1 MIYQP
6 RNVSPSGNSIDA
18 SKTNTFSMEIQT
30 NTFVS
35 YYQLIISDFDNN
47 DIYTGNKTA
56 LDNYVYNG
64 EYLSFEVANNIMT
77 NGEDYKWRVKLY
89 QQNADMQITYGI
101 VQAEGSST
109 EIHISQNINIKSGMT
124 ISINGETK
132 NITNYDLDTS
142 VVTVESAFSFAPQI
156 GDKYTI
162 NSDFIETVPD
172 FIVYA
177 RKDPE
182 VSINNIPE
190 ELTLKYHIFNGIY
203 TQDNNVPIVYHQF
216 NLYLKNSDNT
226 FTLIDSSDKVYS
238 ANLTYSYD
246 AFRTGNTY
254 AIEMIVEN
262 DMGTIAKTELY
273 EFNVNYEIIEY
284 LQQPTAKLDLNK
296 NAISVS
302 WETPVENEA
311 VSNSS
316 GAASGTIQDGANSL
330 TQAVFED
337 NQTLGNGDQVQ
348 IIANSVGKNLI
359 NIVANNVNING
370 AICNMQNNQ
379 LKITG
384 QPTASSTIALLGNPV
399 YRAGTYFQ
407 SLALDTNNSILLSAG
422 TYTLNMQTTG
432 QPIIAVYGNLGDSY
446 NSGGTVLT
454 DKETF
459 ILEEDKYLA
468 LFVYISSTVEYDFYL
483 YNVQLEK
490 GDVLSS
496 YEPYRAIGTK
506 YTGVINSYNAI
517 TGVGT
522 TLNDYPFTYT
532 PMPGDTYQVLSNIYN
547 NTGFQY
553 LYNTPYNTVNSLY
566 THGYTAT
573 WSTPDGLCI
582 MPDDFNITLQ
592 FSPDSNFFYDSEG
605 NYIED
610 VTFIEGTTDDTSG
623 NGNFKLSI
631 DKNKFIFTMQ
641 PDISLEQFFYNNTNM
656 VFVLNQNSIP
666 QINNDYVWD
675 DDSNWNDDY
684 YWVEGGTSLERVC
697 NHWWKI
703 QITKTGIKIEEIYPS
718 S

>member
-18 SKTNTFSMEIQT
+18 SKKNIFSMEIQT

-64 EYLSFEVANNIMT
+64 EYLSFEVADNIMT
-77 NGEDYKWRVKLY
+77 NGGDYKWRVKLY

-109 EIHISQNINIKSGMT
+109 QIHIQQNINIKSGMT

-132 NITNYDLDTS
+132 NITDYDLDTS
-142 VVTVESAFSFAPQI
+142 VVTVESAFSFVPQI

-172 FIVYA
+172 FILYA
-177 RKDPE
+177 RKDPV
-182 VSINNIPE
+182 VSISNIPE
-190 ELTLKYHIFNGIY
+190 ELTLKYYTFNGVY

-262 DMGTIAKTELY
+262 DMNIISKTELY
-273 EFNVNYEIIEY
+273 EFTVNYEIIEY
-284 LQQPTAKLDLNK
+284 LQQPTAQLDLNK
-296 NAISVS
+296 NAILVS
-302 WETPVENEA
+302 WETPVEHY
-311 VSNSS
+311 
-316 GAASGTIQDGANSL
+316 GTSKNVITG
-330 TQAVFED
+330 E
-337 NQTLGNGDQVQ
+337 
-348 IIANSVGKNLI
+348 SVGEN
-359 NIVANNVNING
+359 
-370 AICNMQNNQ
+370 
-379 LKITG
+379 
-384 QPTASSTIALLGNPV
+384 
-399 YRAGTYFQ
+399 
-407 SLALDTNNSILLSAG
+407 
-422 TYTLNMQTTG
+422 
-432 QPIIAVYGNLGDSY
+432 
-446 NSGGTVLT
+446 
-454 DKETF
+454 
-459 ILEEDKYLA
+459 
-468 LFVYISSTVEYDFYL
+468 
-483 YNVQLEK
+483 
-490 GDVLSS
+490 
-496 YEPYRAIGTK
+496 
-506 YTGVINSYNAI
+506 
-517 TGVGT
+517 
-522 TLNDYPFTYT
+522 
-532 PMPGDTYQVLSNIYN
+532 
-547 NTGFQY
+547 Y
-553 LYNTPYNTVNSLY
+553 LYNTPYNLVNSLY
-566 THGYTAT
+566 TNGYETE
-573 WSTPDGLCI
+573 WNYEDGLCI
-582 MPDDFNITLQ
+582 LPDDFNITLQ
-592 FSPDSNFFYDSEG
+592 FNPDSNFFYDSEG

>member
-101 VQAEGSST
+101 IQAEGSST
-109 EIHISQNINIKSGMT
+109 QIHIQQNINIKSGMT

-132 NITNYDLDTS
+132 NITDYDLDTS
-142 VVTVESAFSFAPQI
+142 VVTVESAFSSVPQI

-172 FIVYA
+172 FILYA

-182 VSINNIPE
+182 VSINNIPG
-190 ELTLKYHIFNGIY
+190 ELTLKYHIFNGVY

-226 FTLIDSSDKVYS
+226 FNLIDSSDKVYS

-284 LQQPTAKLDLNK
+284 LQQPTAQLDLNK
-296 NAISVS
+296 NAILVS
-302 WETPVENEA
+302 WETPVEHY
-311 VSNSS
+311 
-316 GAASGTIQDGANSL
+316 GTSKNVITG
-330 TQAVFED
+330 E
-337 NQTLGNGDQVQ
+337 
-348 IIANSVGKNLI
+348 SVGEN
-359 NIVANNVNING
+359 
-370 AICNMQNNQ
+370 
-379 LKITG
+379 
-384 QPTASSTIALLGNPV
+384 
-399 YRAGTYFQ
+399 
-407 SLALDTNNSILLSAG
+407 
-422 TYTLNMQTTG
+422 
-432 QPIIAVYGNLGDSY
+432 
-446 NSGGTVLT
+446 
-454 DKETF
+454 
-459 ILEEDKYLA
+459 
-468 LFVYISSTVEYDFYL
+468 
-483 YNVQLEK
+483 
-490 GDVLSS
+490 
-496 YEPYRAIGTK
+496 
-506 YTGVINSYNAI
+506 
-517 TGVGT
+517 
-522 TLNDYPFTYT
+522 
-532 PMPGDTYQVLSNIYN
+532 
-547 NTGFQY
+547 Y
-553 LYNTPYNTVNSLY
+553 LYNTPYSLVNSLY
-566 THGYTAT
+566 TNGYETE
-573 WSTPDGLCI
+573 WNYEDGLCI
-582 MPDDFNITLQ
+582 LPDDFNITLQ

-610 VTFIEGTTDDTSG
+610 VTFIEGATDDTSG